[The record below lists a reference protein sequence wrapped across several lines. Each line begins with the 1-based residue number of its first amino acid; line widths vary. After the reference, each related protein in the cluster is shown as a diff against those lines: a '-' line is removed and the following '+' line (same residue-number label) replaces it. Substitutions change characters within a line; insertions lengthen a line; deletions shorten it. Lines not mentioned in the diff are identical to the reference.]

1 LILIGIESKFFF
13 MVKEQFVNYLQYE
26 KRFSPHTVTAYSND
40 LQQFYDFLLSD
51 YSISNI
57 VEVNHTFI
65 RTWLVKLMEANISAR
80 SINRKITTLKTF
92 YKFLLREAIVSV
104 NPMLKIIAPKNSK
117 RLPEY
122 VAQEKMNRLLDFT
135 DFAPGFEGI
144 RDKMIIELFYATGMR
159 LSELINLNH
168 YSFDFYSNALKVV
181 GKRNKERIIPF
192 SVNTKNLLQE
202 YLVELKKNFPQAE
215 YFFVTDKGQKLYPR
229 FVYELVK
236 KGLGEVTTAKK
247 KSPHVL
253 RHSFATNMLNNGAEL
268 NAIKELLGHANLSA
282 TQVYT
287 HNTISKLKNIHSQAH
302 PKA

>member
-1 LILIGIESKFFF
+1 
-13 MVKEQFVNYLQYE
+13 MVKERFVDYLQFE

-40 LQQFYDFLLSD
+40 LEQFYEFLKTSYEITAIL
-51 YSISNI
+51 
-57 VEVNHTFI
+57 EVNHTVI
-65 RTWLVKLMEANISAR
+65 RSWIVQLMENKISPR

-92 YKFLLREAIVSV
+92 YKFLLREGVISI
-104 NPMLKIIAPKNSK
+104 NPMLKIVAPKNSK

-122 VAQEKMNRLLDFT
+122 VEQDKMNRLLDQVEFSN
-135 DFAPGFEGI
+135 DFEGI

-159 LSELINLNH
+159 LNELLQLTPN
-168 YSFDFYSNALKVV
+168 SFDFYNNAVKVI
-181 GKRNKERIIPF
+181 GKRNKERIIPISF
-192 SVNTKNLLQE
+192 ATKDLLQE
-202 YLVELKKNFPQAE
+202 YSKLLKNQFPSAS
-215 YFFVTDKGQKLYPR
+215 YFFVSSKGQKLYPR
-229 FVYELVK
+229 KVYEIVK
-236 KGLGEVTTAKK
+236 QNLSAVTTAKK

-287 HNTISKLKNIHSQAH
+287 HNTIQKLKNIHSQAH

>member
-1 LILIGIESKFFF
+1 
-13 MVKEQFVNYLQYE
+13 MVKERFVNYLQYE

-40 LQQFYDFLLSD
+40 LTQFYSYLKFE
-51 YSISNI
+51 YSIHEI
-57 VEVNHTFI
+57 KEVNHTLI
-65 RTWLVKLMEANISAR
+65 RSWLVKLMEQEISAR

-92 YKFLLREAIVSV
+92 YKFLLREGAVEA
-104 NPMLKIIAPKNSK
+104 NPMLKIVAPKNSK

-122 VAQEKMNRLLDFT
+122 VEQDKLNRLLDFT
-135 DFAPGFEGI
+135 EFSSGFEGV
-144 RDKMIIELFYATGMR
+144 RDKMIIELFYATGIR
-159 LSELINLNH
+159 LSELISLNH
-168 YSFDFYSNALKVV
+168 FSFDFYNNSLKVV

-192 SVNTKNLLQE
+192 SFQTKELLQA
-202 YLVELKKNFPQAE
+202 YLLELKKNFPNAE
-215 YFFVTDKGQKLYPR
+215 YFFVTNKGTKLYPK

-236 KGLGEVTTAKK
+236 KNLGAVTTAKK

-268 NAIKELLGHANLSA
+268 NAIKEILGHANLSA

-287 HNTISKLKNIHSQAH
+287 HNTIKKLKNIHNQAH